1 MIIGIGIVLTVV
13 QLLYSIRTRDR
24 RRDVTGDP
32 WDGRTLEWLT
42 LSPPPHYNFAVLPDV
57 HGEEAYWTRKQT
69 AIKQDQLIDEPN
81 YQPIEM
87 PLNTP
92 TGVIVAFFASVCGF
106 ALIWYIWWLAFLAF
120 AGVIAVAIRHTF
132 NYNRDFD
139 IPAAEVTATEAVR
152 TREIAGRA

>member
-1 MIIGIGIVLTVV
+1 MIIGLGIVLTVV
-13 QLLYSIRTRDR
+13 QLLYSIKTRDQ
-24 RRDVTGDP
+24 RRDITGDP

-69 AIKQDQLIDEPN
+69 AIKQDQLIDEPD

-92 TGVIVAFFASVCGF
+92 TGVISPSSPRSAASPSSGTSGGSRSS
-106 ALIWYIWWLAFLAF
+106 A
-120 AGVIAVAIRHTF
+120 
-132 NYNRDFD
+132 
-139 IPAAEVTATEAVR
+139 
-152 TREIAGRA
+152 